1 MHKVFLLS
9 LAIVAAACGTP
20 EPEPA
25 VPAVTERDLTLPVPP
40 SSSRAEV
47 VRPAQVGRP
56 IQQHPARRAHKPPH
70 PAPVLLEPV
79 IIPARYE
86 PLPIIP
92 IPFSTLGQ
100 SPLTTSEPADEHELL
115 PGKTVMVIPSSSGI
129 QELSPGGDTPP
140 TVPSPD

>member
-47 VRPAQVGRP
+47 VRPAQGGRP

>member
-40 SSSRAEV
+40 SSTQAELA
-47 VRPAQVGRP
+47 RPVQVGRP
-56 IQQHPARRAHKPPH
+56 IQQHPGRRAHKPPH

-79 IIPARYE
+79 IIPAHYE

-92 IPFSTLGQ
+92 IPLSTLGQ

>member
-47 VRPAQVGRP
+47 VRPVGRP
-56 IQQHPARRAHKPPH
+56 IQQHPVRRAHKPPH

>member
-56 IQQHPARRAHKPPH
+56 IQQHPARRPHKPSH

>member
-40 SSSRAEV
+40 SSSRAAV

-70 PAPVLLEPV
+70 PTPVLLEPV